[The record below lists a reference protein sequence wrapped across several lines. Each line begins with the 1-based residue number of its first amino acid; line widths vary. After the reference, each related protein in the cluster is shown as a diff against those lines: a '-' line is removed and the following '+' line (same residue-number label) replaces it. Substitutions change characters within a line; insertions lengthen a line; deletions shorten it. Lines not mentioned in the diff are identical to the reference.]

1 MTSWMEGMYVT
12 VNGPGCTRRR
22 KTAMIDFIVGTR
34 EYGERVALAPARELD
49 NMGIMKVDLAIEED
63 REMLLELM
71 KCSKEVNYEEKAKA
85 VRIVKTRVMAGRD
98 EAGEHISESGRYEEG
113 GIAKVDSTEDVKG
126 NGNADGK
133 GSKNESL
140 ADVKGSENE
149 LVACEMDSENK
160 LVTVEEG
167 KSEKEA
173 EEVDLPVV
181 EIGKGKDEFQREMM
195 NDDSLKFC
203 KKLADKEE
211 QGYAWKNGCLVKVIL
226 DRFDEKC
233 ELLVPKCKREKILE
247 LAHDKCG
254 HLGERK
260 VLSVVPR
267 DLSGHLWPQMFLNTA
282 GHVMSVNEPIREVV
296 GNHQWWRDLS
306 SQCHLRV

>member
-1 MTSWMEGMYVT
+1 MLDTGAEISLIPEEWIRNDKLDGRYVT

-22 KTAMIDFIVGTR
+22 KTAMIDFIVCTR

-49 NMGIMKVDLAIEED
+49 NMGIIKVDLAIEED

-71 KCSKEVNYEEKAKA
+71 KCSKGVNYEEKAKA
-85 VRIVKTRVMAGRD
+85 VRIVKTRVMARRD

-126 NGNADGK
+126 NENADGK
-133 GSKNESL
+133 GSMNESF

-149 LVACEMDSENK
+149 LVACEMDCENK

-181 EIGKGKDEFQREMM
+181 DIGKGKEEFQREVM

-203 KKLADKEE
+203 RKLADKEE
-211 QGYAWKNGCLVKVIL
+211 QEYAWKM
-226 DRFDEKC
+226 
-233 ELLVPKCKREKILE
+233 
-247 LAHDKCG
+247 
-254 HLGERK
+254 
-260 VLSVVPR
+260 VV
-267 DLSGHLWPQMFLNTA
+267 W
-282 GHVMSVNEPIREVV
+282 
-296 GNHQWWRDLS
+296 
-306 SQCHLRV
+306 